1 MVRRKRR
8 RRNDAQPDVDAGLL
22 AEPDRDGAPDLD
34 DALGD
39 DESEFETPSQTGGSV
54 DSVFQMETMSPP
66 VILMSPWDEDSPPGP
81 DPDDPG
87 GTADDTDPMD
97 DPDDAATAAV
107 PEPVPEDDE
116 GEAEVEDTGEMADAD
131 ADAPFYDDEDTGED
145 QGDDEDAGE
154 EQGEEEDAG
163 EEQGDDE
170 ADAEDE
176 GDDEDAEQDAT
187 SGDFVV
193 PDEDEPEFDEADAA
207 APPAAPAS
215 DESERGDM
223 PVSTQEKLQEAI
235 ASINEAIPDLN
246 GVMVASK
253 EGFPIAHDFA
263 PDEGDRLA
271 AMAASALGLG
281 RRITASAGLGEFEE
295 AAAWGSD
302 GCLLVLAAG
311 EESVLALRVPA
322 GANLGL
328 VRIEARNA
336 LGVIAGLL

>member
-1 MVRRKRR
+1 M
-8 RRNDAQPDVDAGLL
+8 
-22 AEPDRDGAPDLD
+22 
-34 DALGD
+34 
-39 DESEFETPSQTGGSV
+39 
-54 DSVFQMETMSPP
+54 
-66 VILMSPWDEDSPPGP
+66 
-81 DPDDPG
+81 
-87 GTADDTDPMD
+87 
-97 DPDDAATAAV
+97 
-107 PEPVPEDDE
+107 
-116 GEAEVEDTGEMADAD
+116 
-131 ADAPFYDDEDTGED
+131 
-145 QGDDEDAGE
+145 
-154 EQGEEEDAG
+154 
-163 EEQGDDE
+163 
-170 ADAEDE
+170 
-176 GDDEDAEQDAT
+176 

-193 PDEDEPEFDEADAA
+193 PDEDEPEFHETDAA

-223 PVSTQEKLQEAI
+223 PVSTQEKLQETI

-281 RRITASAGLGEFEE
+281 RRITASAGLGGFEE